1 MTATSQG
8 ATNRRKGHETERMVV
23 RWLRQVGWPD
33 ACTTRAKL
41 GHDGWSAPGDV
52 SWHPLIVLEVK
63 DVQSG
68 SRWPTWC
75 RQAVA
80 ASAPGQVPCVVRRTR
95 GVADVSQ
102 WRVRGRCYE
111 WVFVLGQ
118 VPAFGE
124 PSHDVED
131 ANGEEWPWVEVSMD
145 ELANAVAAVDRS
157 GDA

>member
-52 SWHPLIVLEVK
+52 SFHPLIVLEVK

-95 GVADVSQ
+95 GNPDVAAWETRVQLAALHELETAKANRLELVDGGVWVVTTMAALASM
-102 WRVRGRCYE
+102 VRGI
-111 WVFVLGQ
+111 
-118 VPAFGE
+118 
-124 PSHDVED
+124 D
-131 ANGEEWPWVEVSMD
+131 A
-145 ELANAVAAVDRS
+145 
-157 GDA
+157 

>member
-8 ATNRRKGHETERMVV
+8 ATNRRKGHETERMVF

-95 GVADVSQ
+95 GVADVSA
-102 WRVRGRCYE
+102 WETRLPVGALHELGVVLVADRLEMVDGEPWAVTDMAALAAMVRGI
-111 WVFVLGQ
+111 
-118 VPAFGE
+118 
-124 PSHDVED
+124 D
-131 ANGEEWPWVEVSMD
+131 A
-145 ELANAVAAVDRS
+145 
-157 GDA
+157 